1 MTQDTDDVSVGQVER
16 DPGDQLWAVLY
27 RDDQVIGRERVR
39 TLRQGKR
46 RVTDMVLAAADTT
59 PVPLLPVQ
67 GGHDLVLRVRETPA
81 RAPAPRRRT
90 PLWTAPGGV
99 NRTPG
104 TAAPTSGPDA
114 TIAAECPAPPDHGT
128 PSPSTGCHGVRR
140 SRARYDMPHPPN
152 GGSRGAGL
160 PFS

>member
-1 MTQDTDDVSVGQVER
+1 MTQNTDDVYVGQVER

-27 RDDQVIGRERVR
+27 RDDQVIARERVR
-39 TLRQGKR
+39 TLRQSKR

-90 PLWTAPGGV
+90 PLWTAPGG
-99 NRTPG
+99 
-104 TAAPTSGPDA
+104 
-114 TIAAECPAPPDHGT
+114 
-128 PSPSTGCHGVRR
+128 
-140 SRARYDMPHPPN
+140 
-152 GGSRGAGL
+152 
-160 PFS
+160 